1 MPLARGAGLAY
12 LGAMDVLSA
21 LDGRQSIRGFRPDE
35 VPRELLEEVFLA
47 AQRAPSWCNIQPWR
61 VWLMSGTARQVLKAR
76 LTEAAMTRAPG
87 PEVDFPPTYPE
98 PYQTH
103 RRECAKTLYRAM
115 DVKRD
120 DNLARQ
126 AAWMRNFSSFDAPH
140 VAIVGVDTR
149 LGFYVGVD
157 VGCWL
162 QSVLLAAHA
171 RGLAACPQASVSIYP
186 EVIRELAPVPSDVS
200 ILFGIALGYP
210 DPEHPANGARTER
223 SSLEDNVV
231 FVD

>member
-1 MPLARGAGLAY
+1 
-12 LGAMDVLSA
+12 MDVFSA
-21 LDGRQSIRGFRPDE
+21 LDGRQSVRGFRTDA
-35 VPRELLEEVFLA
+35 VPEALLREVFDA
-47 AQRAPSWCNIQPWR
+47 AQRSPSWCNIQPWR
-61 VWLMSGTARQVLKAR
+61 VWLLGGEKRALLKER
-76 LTEAAMTRAPG
+76 LTEAALTQTPG
-87 PEVDFPPTYPE
+87 PEVDFPPAYPE

-120 DNLARQ
+120 DAIGRQ
-126 AAWMRNFSSFDAPH
+126 AAWMRNFASFDAPH
-140 VAIVGVDTR
+140 VAIVGVDTS

-186 EVIRELAPVPSDVS
+186 KVIRTLAPIPPEVS
-200 ILFGIALGYP
+200 ILFGIAIGYA
-210 DPEHPANGARTER
+210 DEGHAANAARTVR
-223 SSLEDNVV
+223 SPLGENLCFID
-231 FVD
+231 